1 MKARG
6 ISQRRHRESEA
17 SREVRFFQ
25 RRGAENMRELR
36 RRDSIFLCE
45 TLHPPSA
52 PLRSKA
58 IPDAHFTVMRRW
70 LNACVISLVLGLFA
84 GCSPAPSQRVQGYVE
99 GEFVHVASPL
109 AGQLTTLSV
118 QRGAQVKKDDPLF
131 ALEQGLETAAKEEA
145 ERKLA
150 QAKATLED
158 VKKGR
163 RPSELNSLD
172 AQLRLARTA
181 LVFSEKE
188 YQRQDDLHRRGV
200 SSAEAFDRARTA
212 RDQDTHR
219 VAQLEADSQTARLG
233 SREDQVAAAEA
244 NVRALQ
250 AGVTQADWAL
260 SQKRQSAPEDGLIF
274 DTLYQ
279 QGEWI
284 AAGRPVIVLLPPAN
298 VKVRAFVS
306 ETRVGAIK
314 LATGVRVFVDGVSG
328 PFSGKVSFISPQAEF
343 TPPVIYSQDSRGKL
357 VFMIEIRFDPA
368 VAVKLHPGQPV
379 DVELMTNGK

>member
-36 RRDSIFLCE
+36 RGDFIFLCE

-109 AGQLTTLSV
+109 AGQLDALSV
-118 QRGAQVKKDDPLF
+118 QRGAQVKKGDPLF
-131 ALEQGLETAAKEEA
+131 ALESGMETAAREEA

-172 AQLRLARTA
+172 AQLGQARAA
-181 LVFSEKE
+181 LVLSEKE
-188 YQRQDDLHRRGV
+188 FERQEDLHRRGV
-200 SSAEAFDRARTA
+200 SSAELFDRARAT
-212 RDQDTHR
+212 RDRDRQHVT
-219 VAQLEADSQTARLG
+219 QIEADLQTARLG
-233 SREDQVAAAEA
+233 SREDQVSAAEA
-244 NVRALQ
+244 NMRALQ
-250 AGVTQADWAL
+250 AGVAQADWAL
-260 SQKRQSAPEDGLIF
+260 SQKRQSAPLDGLVF

-279 QGEWI
+279 QGEWV

-298 VKVRAFVS
+298 IKVRAFVQ
-306 ETRVGAIK
+306 ETRVGSVK
-314 LATGVRVFVDGVSG
+314 LGAGVRVFVDGVG
-328 PFSGKVSFISPQAEF
+328 EPFSGKVSFISPQAEF
-343 TPPVIYSQDSRGKL
+343 TPPVIYSQESRGKL
-357 VFMIEIRFDPA
+357 VFMIEIRFDA
-368 VAVKLHPGQPV
+368 TAAVKLHPGQPV
-379 DVELMTNGK
+379 DVELMTNSK

>member
-6 ISQRRHRESEA
+6 ISKSGHQNPAFIREA
-17 SREVRFFQ
+17 AFFQ
-25 RRGAENMRELR
+25 CRGAEPKGEPCRGI
-36 RRDSIFLCE
+36 SISLCVA
-45 TLHPPSA
+45 LHPSSA
-52 PLRSKA
+52 PLRSTGA
-58 IPDAHFTVMRRW
+58 PGAHFETMRRW
-70 LNACVISLVLGLFA
+70 LKIGGSVFALVILA

-109 AGQLTTLSV
+109 AGQLDLLSV
-118 QRGAQVKKDDPLF
+118 QRGAQVKMGDPLF
-131 ALEQGLETAAKEEA
+131 ALEHGMEAAAREEA

-172 AQLRLARTA
+172 AQLGQARAA
-181 LVFSEKE
+181 LVLSEKE
-188 YQRQDDLHRRGV
+188 YERQDDLHRRGV
-200 SSAEAFDRARTA
+200 SSAELFDRARAT
-212 RDQDTHR
+212 RDQDRQR
-219 VAQLEADSQTARLG
+219 VAQMEAELQTARLG

-250 AGVTQADWAL
+250 AGVAQADWAL
-260 SQKRQSAPEDGLIF
+260 SQKKQSAPQGGLVF

-284 AAGRPVIVLLPPAN
+284 AAGRPVVVLLPAAN
-298 VKVRAFVS
+298 IKARAFVS
-306 ETRVGAIK
+306 ETRVGTIR
-314 LATGVRVFVDGVSG
+314 LGENTRVFVDGIG
-328 PFSGKVSFISPQAEF
+328 APFSGKVSFISPQAEF
-343 TPPVIYSQDSRGKL
+343 TPPVIYSQESRGKL
-357 VFMIEIRFDPA
+357 VFMIEIRFDA
-368 VAVKLHPGQPV
+368 AAAVKLHPGQPV